1 MRTRSDSLIR
11 RSLGTLL
18 LLVALNAF
26 GGGWYGMA
34 GADAVPISWL
44 EGSPFRDYFIP
55 SMILFVVVGGSALL
69 SAISVFMRQRK
80 ARFLSFL
87 CVITIILWLSVQII
101 IIGYVSWMQPTT
113 AAATFII
120 LLLALKLPKKWK
132 LNILVNSGPISIL
145 HYYFAF
151 FAQLISGLFIH
162 FYISKIPMK
171 L

>member
-1 MRTRSDSLIR
+1 MPTRSYSLIR
-11 RSLGTLL
+11 RPLGTLL

-87 CVITIILWLSVQII
+87 CTYHHPVALCANNYYRSCVVDATYHNGSNFHNPSV
-101 IIGYVSWMQPTT
+101 SP
-113 AAATFII
+113 
-120 LLLALKLPKKWK
+120 
-132 LNILVNSGPISIL
+132 
-145 HYYFAF
+145 
-151 FAQLISGLFIH
+151 
-162 FYISKIPMK
+162 
-171 L
+171 

>member
-44 EGSPFRDYFIP
+44 KGSPFRDYFIP

-69 SAISVFMRQRK
+69 SAISVFMRHRK

-87 CVITIILWLSVQII
+87 CVLTIILWLSVQII

-120 LLLALKLPKKWK
+120 LLLALKLPQ
-132 LNILVNSGPISIL
+132 NGN
-145 HYYFAF
+145 
-151 FAQLISGLFIH
+151 
-162 FYISKIPMK
+162 
-171 L
+171 

>member
-44 EGSPFRDYFIP
+44 EGSRFRDYFIP

-69 SAISVFMRQRK
+69 SAILVFMRQRK
-80 ARFLSFL
+80 ARFFSFL
-87 CVITIILWLSVQII
+87 CVLIIILWLSIQII
-101 IIGYVSWMQPTT
+101 TIGYVSWMQPTT

-120 LLLALKLPKKWK
+120 LLLALKLPE
-132 LNILVNSGPISIL
+132 NGN
-145 HYYFAF
+145 
-151 FAQLISGLFIH
+151 
-162 FYISKIPMK
+162 
-171 L
+171 

>member
-55 SMILFVVVGGSALL
+55 SMILFCGRRRL
-69 SAISVFMRQRK
+69 STPFSHIGIYETEESTFSLISVCNYHYTVAFCPNNYYR
-80 ARFLSFL
+80 L
-87 CVITIILWLSVQII
+87 CVVDATYHNGSNFHNPSV
-101 IIGYVSWMQPTT
+101 SP
-113 AAATFII
+113 
-120 LLLALKLPKKWK
+120 
-132 LNILVNSGPISIL
+132 
-145 HYYFAF
+145 
-151 FAQLISGLFIH
+151 
-162 FYISKIPMK
+162 
-171 L
+171 